1 MMEYAYWKFYIAI
14 NQIHGMNRWVALP
27 LILLAAVLVSG
38 CVQSPGQQNQNP
50 PPGNP
55 PPGSGQT
62 GVTIQNFAFSPA
74 TLTVKAGDTV
84 VWTNQ
89 DSSSHTVVSDSGSE
103 IASGTLSQGGTYSH
117 TFNSAGTY
125 GYHCGIHQNM
135 KGKIIVE

>member
-1 MMEYAYWKFYIAI
+1 MMTIGNFYISI
-14 NQIHGMNRWVALP
+14 NQIHGMNRLVALP
-27 LILLAAVLVSG
+27 LIMLAVVLASG

-50 PPGNP
+50 PA
-55 PPGSGQT
+55 GSGQT

-103 IASGTLSQGGTYSH
+103 IASGTLPQGGTYSH

-125 GYHCGIHQNM
+125 DYHCGIHQNM